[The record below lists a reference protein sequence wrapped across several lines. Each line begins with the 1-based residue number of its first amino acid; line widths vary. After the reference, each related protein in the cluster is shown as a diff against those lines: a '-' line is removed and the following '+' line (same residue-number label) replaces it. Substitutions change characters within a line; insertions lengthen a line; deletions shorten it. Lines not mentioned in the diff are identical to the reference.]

1 MDAKKWG
8 VPAVFLALPFMFL
21 VPGLIWKSQL
31 MFFLI
36 MPAIIAALSIENRWV
51 KAGILYAVAWQ
62 IAIFLVTF
70 NTPDPKVVGSSL
82 SMMMA
87 IGAGA
92 ILYKFVT
99 MSELPTEK
107 WWTALRWAVIAQI
120 VIAVP
125 QIVGVNPFM
134 DVVRLFTKVEERL
147 PGHLVG
153 TLGNRNYLAAF
164 IAYAVPAFI
173 GWKTWKAAGRT
184 INLPLIGVMAFLFF
198 CFSPGTLAAFLAL
211 VVVYSW
217 KHPWKKRLTL
227 WAVGAAVAAGY
238 TAFYVLSTGYH
249 LNEFQALP
257 SQIQEMMS
265 SGKVTQDWFQGDVGR
280 FMMWFM
286 AISKLLQHWGYVLF
300 GYGPGAF
307 WGRQYPIHG
316 EYVSILFNYG
326 MVGLVILM
334 GYIVSTWRF
343 LAKKGDTILIGM
355 FAAICLD
362 MVGNFPLQIATTAAM
377 ICVICG
383 LIERERLKHGGLP
396 VL

>member
-1 MDAKKWG
+1 MEAKRWG
-8 VPAVFLALPFMFL
+8 IPAVFLAMPFMFL

-36 MPAIIAALSIENRWV
+36 MPAIIAALSIGNRWI

-62 IAIFLVTF
+62 IVIFLVTF